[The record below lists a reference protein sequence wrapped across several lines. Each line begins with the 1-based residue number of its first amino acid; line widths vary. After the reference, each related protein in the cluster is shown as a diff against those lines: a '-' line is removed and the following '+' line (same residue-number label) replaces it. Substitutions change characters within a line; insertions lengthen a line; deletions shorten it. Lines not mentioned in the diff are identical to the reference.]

1 MYLSAKL
8 PKGGFQEA
16 VDKVTKALKEEQ
28 FGVITFIDV
37 KATMKEKLNAEF
49 RNYVILGA
57 CNPPFAHK
65 ALTINDKVGVLLPC
79 NVCLQE
85 MEDHI
90 EVFAMDPVQVMGNSG
105 DPAMTELASTVTGKL
120 QKILDSLT
128 A

>member
-1 MYLSAKL
+1 
-8 PKGGFQEA
+8 
-16 VDKVTKALKEEQ
+16 
-28 FGVITFIDV
+28 
-37 KATMKEKLNAEF
+37 
-49 RNYVILGA
+49 
-57 CNPPFAHK
+57 
-65 ALTINDKVGVLLPC
+65 
-79 NVCLQE
+79 